1 MRPLLWFF
9 ALSIAIVTAVTAIGV
24 WLLAAP
30 VQAGR
35 ALNEWFAVV
44 PLADTTTKRT
54 VFRVVGVA
62 LLVGAVRYGMTGVW
76 SAIGAVFN

>member
-24 WLLAAP
+24 WLIATPARAAT
-30 VQAGR
+30 

-44 PLADTTTKRT
+44 PLADTRTKRA

-62 LLVGAVRYGMTGVW
+62 LMVGGARYGMTGVW
-76 SAIGAVFN
+76 GAIRAVFN

>member
-9 ALSIAIVTAVTAIGV
+9 ALSIAIVTAVTALGV
-24 WLLAAP
+24 WLIATPARAAT
-30 VQAGR
+30 

-44 PLADTTTKRT
+44 PLADTRTKRS

-62 LLVGAVRYGMTGVW
+62 LVVGSTRYGMTGVW
-76 SAIGAVFN
+76 SAICAVFN